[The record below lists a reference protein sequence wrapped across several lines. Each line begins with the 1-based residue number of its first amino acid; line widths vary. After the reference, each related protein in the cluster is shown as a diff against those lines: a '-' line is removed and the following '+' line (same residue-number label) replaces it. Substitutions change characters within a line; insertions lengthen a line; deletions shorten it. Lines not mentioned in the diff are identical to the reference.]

1 MAIVDMTSQDVSLFV
16 MVFIRSLDNCKYI
29 YIYIYILGHNYLS
42 SCYKQWEESLIHM
55 RLITCLDG
63 WRVEGSRV
71 EGERVSEITLFWC
84 FLREKGRDLEGF

>member
-16 MVFIRSLDNCKYI
+16 MVFIRSLDNCK
-29 YIYIYILGHNYLS
+29 YIYILGHNYLS

-71 EGERVSEITLFWC
+71 EGERVSEITLFQW
-84 FLREKGRDLEGF
+84 FFKGERGGIWRGSNYF